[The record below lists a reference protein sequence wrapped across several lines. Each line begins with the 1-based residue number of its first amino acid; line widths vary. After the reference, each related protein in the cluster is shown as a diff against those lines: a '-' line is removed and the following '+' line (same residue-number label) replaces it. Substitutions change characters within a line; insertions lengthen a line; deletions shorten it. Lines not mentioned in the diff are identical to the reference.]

1 MQGRFS
7 FRSQSYPQIT
17 QIDAIEAQKSE
28 SRQGAAATSLVPGA
42 FTAILAGKN
51 GAIGLGL
58 VEI

>member
-17 QIDAIEAQKSE
+17 QIDAIEEKKSE
-28 SRQGAAATSLVPGA
+28 SPQARGDELGARRL
-42 FTAILAGKN
+42 TAILAGKN